1 MTRRGLVGPSDYLRR
16 SFVPAFPRGT
26 PRPRISFDA
35 SPLANRFYPTS
46 RLEQS
51 AIAQHGMHDD
61 CEATGKGDASLLQAA
76 TLGDLHGPCFQG
88 EGLTAPGEDRVGS
101 FVQQFTYGAV
111 TLFGDPA
118 CPVVS
123 GKNPPRGLE
132 NAAVIWTIRRR
143 LRCCSV
149 RTRFARRWHRSSNR
163 ATDRRSDRYP
173 RG

>member
-1 MTRRGLVGPSDYLRR
+1 MDLSALAEPELVVLYRVSQRRTLHLLDAGLSAHLTTFADRSSLR
-16 SFVPAFPRGT
+16 SLAGH
-26 PRPRISFDA
+26 RPRISFDA

-61 CEATGKGDASLLQAA
+61 CEAAGKGDASLLQAA

-101 FVQQFTYGAV
+101 FVQQLAYGAV

-118 CPVVS
+118 CPVELARLMAS
-123 GKNPPRGLE
+123 GYKAEVGPGI
-132 NAAVIWTIRRR
+132 A
-143 LRCCSV
+143 
-149 RTRFARRWHRSSNR
+149 
-163 ATDRRSDRYP
+163 
-173 RG
+173 